1 VPRDQVFI
9 SYSHTDRQWL
19 ESLQTML
26 KPLVRK
32 NSLSVWDD
40 TTIKAGAKWKEEIER
55 ALGKAKVA
63 VLIVTHN
70 FLNSDFIAEHEL
82 PPLLDAAAKEGLII
96 LWIYASSCLFD
107 ETEIRDY
114 QAAHDISKPLD
125 SLTPAKRSV
134 VLVEVCKPIKA
145 AVNVVDPSPEAEPR
159 GVGQE
164 VHANVAS
171 QNTRRLITNI
181 EFTLERP
188 FAEFDEEKFKNAL
201 KLVTGIDASQIRIAS
216 IRSGSTIVKIDGKQE
231 TLAAIIRKIQ
241 FSQEIAHQLA
251 LQTGMRK
258 MAWEIDGKRYELTV
272 GDLSGD
278 VELPVS
284 KPAIVQT
291 VPLTQSSVERQEN
304 ADTKTGQQQ
313 RKAGFWRGIWHWWIG
328 LNTELKVPVKK
339 PTQVI
344 CAFAFGVVFIVVM
357 LVIAIDIPY
366 PPDFRFLTFRV
377 ILALAAGGIAGMLT
391 GFISAGISKVVRA
404 GGALAA
410 FAAIYFL
417 NPASLAIL
425 HRRLECLLR
434 SYLKVGAWLNTFGN
448 KRT

>member
-201 KLVTGIDASQIRIAS
+201 KLATGIDASQIRIAS
-216 IRSGSTIVKIDGKQE
+216 IRSGSTIVN
-231 TLAAIIRKIQ
+231 
-241 FSQEIAHQLA
+241 
-251 LQTGMRK
+251 M
-258 MAWEIDGKRYELTV
+258 M
-272 GDLSGD
+272 
-278 VELPVS
+278 
-284 KPAIVQT
+284 
-291 VPLTQSSVERQEN
+291 
-304 ADTKTGQQQ
+304 
-313 RKAGFWRGIWHWWIG
+313 
-328 LNTELKVPVKK
+328 
-339 PTQVI
+339 
-344 CAFAFGVVFIVVM
+344 
-357 LVIAIDIPY
+357 
-366 PPDFRFLTFRV
+366 
-377 ILALAAGGIAGMLT
+377 
-391 GFISAGISKVVRA
+391 SAGISKVVRA

-434 SYLKVGAWLNTFGN
+434 SYLKIGAWLNTFGN